1 MWYRVRIGLLVTF
14 FALGIIF
21 GIIFPY
27 NEFRIDDFVDALA
40 TALPVGIPVLVIG
53 MCIFA
58 LLFYP
63 LGLIFVIGIQAV
75 NPFSAPRWT
84 KPSWRSNF
92 LNLRDP
98 LHFFHFFAFAG
109 LAGAAGS
116 ALGSL
121 AVQGRLDFLVVAMQ
135 ALAGLGILAGVRLCL
150 RVYRFK
156 YQDEPPQAK

>member
-1 MWYRVRIGLLVTF
+1 MWYWVRIGLLVAF

-27 NEFRIDDFVDALA
+27 DEFRIDDLA
-40 TALPVGIPVLVIG
+40 AAVPGGLPVLVIG

-58 LLFYP
+58 ILFYP

-75 NPFSAPRWT
+75 NPLSAPRWA

-92 LNLRDP
+92 LNLRDM
-98 LHFFHFFAFAG
+98 LHFFHFGAFVV

-121 AVQGRLDFLVVAMQ
+121 AVQGRLDFLLVAMQ
-135 ALAGLGILAGVRLCL
+135 AMAGLGTLAGVRLCM

-156 YQDEPPQAK
+156 YQNKPPQAK